1 MRKAVLLG
9 MVIALGAAGA
19 AYAATSLTNQYIIKP
34 FTVSPKKSG
43 TKTHPVSIGTTV
55 AYTVSTKPAGSR
67 PAVIKSETITIQG
80 VRANSNKFPTCSSSR
95 LVDPTEGPSTCAK
108 GSLVGTGFFKA
119 EIGPSANPSAPGQ
132 LNCRVDLSVYN
143 SGNNRETYYL
153 YLKPG
158 QAGECPPSNTLPTT
172 MTAKLSETKSGN
184 LVQTFTLPNNVRH
197 PATGFDSTP
206 TFATL
211 TTKNATRKVK
221 GKTVGALESISCP
234 ANHSRQLAIK
244 FTLESGSSR
253 TATRN
258 TACS

>member
-9 MVIALGAAGA
+9 LVIALGAAGA
-19 AYAATSLTNQYIIKP
+19 AYAATGLTNQYIITTFK
-34 FTVSPKKSG
+34 VGPKKSG
-43 TKTHPVSIGTTV
+43 TKAHPVSIGTTV
-55 AYTVSTKPAGSR
+55 TYTVGTKPAGSR
-67 PAVIKSETITIQG
+67 PAVIKSETITLQG
-80 VRANSNKFPTCSSSR
+80 VRANTNDFPTCSSSR
-95 LVDPTEGPSTCAK
+95 LLEAGQGPSTCPK

-119 EIGPSANPSAPGQ
+119 MIGPSSNRGATTP
-132 LNCRVDLSVYN
+132 CRVDLSVYN
-143 SGNNRETYYL
+143 SGNKRETYYL
-153 YLKPG
+153 YAKAG
-158 QAGECPPSNTLPTT
+158 QAGECPAPPGTLPAV

-197 PATGFDSTP
+197 PLTGFDSAP

-211 TTKNATRKVK
+211 TTKNLTRKVK

-244 FTLESGSSR
+244 FTLENGSSR